1 MLEEIHKKFIDN
13 FLQTYSIEESAR
25 KAGIPNQEAMR
36 AGIDMLNNPEI
47 QEALQK
53 RAVEFDNA
61 TKVYNLTK
69 ERFITI
75 LFNQYEKA
83 NKQGRTKEA
92 VEILARI
99 AEAQGV
105 DLKTI
110 KIDPVNIVINNL
122 DENKI

>member
-47 QEALQK
+47 QEALKK

-75 LFNQYEKA
+75 LFHQYEKA

>member
-1 MLEEIHKKFIDN
+1 MLEEIHKQFIDN

-25 KAGIPNQEAMR
+25 KAGIPNKEAMR

-47 QEALQK
+47 QKALQE
-53 RAVEFDNA
+53 RALQYDNV
-61 TKVYNLTK
+61 TRVYQLTK
-69 ERFITI
+69 ERLIGI

-83 NKQGRTKEA
+83 NRTGRSKEA
-92 VEILARI
+92 VDILWKI
-99 AEAQGV
+99 AEAQGL

-110 KIDPVNIVINNL
+110 KIDPINLIINNL

>member
-13 FLQTYSIEESAR
+13 FLQTYSIEEAAR
-25 KAGIPNQEAMR
+25 KAGVPNKDALR
-36 AGIDMLNNPEI
+36 AGIDMLNNKEI
-47 QEALQK
+47 QEALK
-53 RAVEFDNA
+53 ERSIEFDNA
-61 TKVYNLTK
+61 TKVYQLSK
-69 ERFITI
+69 ERFVTI

-83 NKQGRTKEA
+83 NRQGRTKEA
-92 VEILARI
+92 VDILCRI

>member
-53 RAVEFDNA
+53 RAIEFDNA
-61 TKVYNLTK
+61 TKVYKLSK
-69 ERFITI
+69 ERFIAI

-110 KIDPVNIVINNL
+110 KIDPVNIIINNL